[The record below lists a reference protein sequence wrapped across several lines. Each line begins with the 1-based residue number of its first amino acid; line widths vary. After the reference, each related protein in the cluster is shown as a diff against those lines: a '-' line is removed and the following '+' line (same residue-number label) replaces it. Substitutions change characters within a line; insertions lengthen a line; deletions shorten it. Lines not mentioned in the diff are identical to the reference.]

1 MDKESVERLRYDR
14 RLQRRTGWVEES
26 AMESH
31 IEALPDVS
39 EKMTT
44 GAALE
49 DAEDEPVAAAAPS
62 VAPSVAPLV
71 APLAAAPSAAPSA
84 ELGGSAQ
91 GESVPRPVGGGFGGD
106 SGSGAY

>member
-62 VAPSVAPLV
+62 VAPSVAPL
-71 APLAAAPSAAPSA
+71 AAAPSAAPSA

>member
-49 DAEDEPVAAAAPS
+49 DAEDEPVAAAASFPS
-62 VAPSVAPLV
+62 
-71 APLAAAPSAAPSA
+71 AAPSAAPSA

>member
-49 DAEDEPVAAAAPS
+49 DAEDEPVAAAAPF
-62 VAPSVAPLV
+62 PSPS
-71 APLAAAPSAAPSA
+71 AAPSSAPSA

>member
-49 DAEDEPVAAAAPS
+49 DAEDEPVAAAASLPS
-62 VAPSVAPLV
+62 
-71 APLAAAPSAAPSA
+71 AAPSAAPSA

>member
-31 IEALPDVS
+31 LDELPDVS
-39 EKMTT
+39 DKMTT

-49 DAEDEPVAAAAPS
+49 DAEEESAGEAAP
-62 VAPSVAPLV
+62 AP
-71 APLAAAPSAAPSA
+71 
-84 ELGGSAQ
+84 ELGGLAQ
-91 GESVPRPVGGGFGGD
+91 SESVPSPVGGGFGGD
-106 SGSGAY
+106 SGSGAL

>member
-49 DAEDEPVAAAAPS
+49 DAEDEPVAAAAPFPS
-62 VAPSVAPLV
+62 PSSAPS
-71 APLAAAPSAAPSA
+71 SAPSA

>member
-49 DAEDEPVAAAAPS
+49 DAEDEPVAAAAPF
-62 VAPSVAPLV
+62 PSPS
-71 APLAAAPSAAPSA
+71 AAPSAAPSSAPSA

>member
-49 DAEDEPVAAAAPS
+49 DAEDEPVAAAAPF
-62 VAPSVAPLV
+62 PSPS
-71 APLAAAPSAAPSA
+71 AAPSSAPSSAPSA